1 MMPMPLGFLS
11 YSRVLEIRRSVV
23 KTFVQDGVVLATNI
37 CSGVFVTFDVDNLE
51 SNNQGNF
58 SRDEFH
64 GTAIS
69 VTNHLSWDNQGVQ
82 LPSIQLYPT
91 DITVPHLPESYAVV
105 QPAELPSNDLY
116 VPCTTGLYSRPSHNM
131 LHGAKVK
138 DESWMAQVSTMLK
151 HDTSPEG
158 EVITWSSYNT

>member
-1 MMPMPLGFLS
+1 MA
-11 YSRVLEIRRSVV
+11 RAVV
-23 KTFVQDGVVLATNI
+23 KMFVQDGVVLATNI

-91 DITVPHLPESYAVV
+91 DISVPHLPESYAVV
-105 QPAELPSNDLY
+105 QPVELPSNDLY
-116 VPCTTGLYSRPSHNM
+116 VPCTVL
-131 LHGAKVK
+131 
-138 DESWMAQVSTMLK
+138 QVSILGHLIICYTEPKSRM
-151 HDTSPEG
+151 SPG
-158 EVITWSSYNT
+158 WHRCPQC